1 MRSFVFASGDDEL
14 LWRQEPLLT
23 RSRAAPAPGRA
34 GHRQANMLTCA
45 SKQKK
50 ERKERKLLAR
60 AIVVTWSD
68 SGDRLGV
75 MFRGSR
81 RGDAARGPGR
91 SQCCGVRAAAG
102 RLT

>member
-14 LWRQEPLLT
+14 LRRQEPLL
-23 RSRAAPAPGRA
+23 RPFRAAPASGRA
-34 GHRQANMLTCA
+34 GHRQINMLTCA
-45 SKQKK
+45 SKQA
-50 ERKERKLLAR
+50 EEEEERKLLAR

-68 SGDRLGV
+68 PGDRLGV
-75 MFRGSR
+75 MLRGSR
-81 RGDAARGPGR
+81 RVDTARGPGR